1 MRLPLLLLLG
11 AVVGCAA
18 PRAPAPSV
26 PTEGASGLLRVV
38 LMLDKLK

>member
-1 MRLPLLLLLG
+1 MRLPSLLLLG

-18 PRAPAPSV
+18 PRAPAPSAA
-26 PTEGASGLLRVV
+26 TKGTSGLLHVV

>member
-1 MRLPLLLLLG
+1 MRIG
-11 AVVGCAA
+11 AVFLLAAGCAA

-26 PTEGASGLLRVV
+26 ATEGPSGLLRVV